1 MRAGPPPVHC
11 VVAVMGGWGW
21 GRDTYEYGW
30 VAHALHATRNKR
42 TCTVAANPSVASSR
56 RCSWPTPDMTMAEV
70 AGSTAASACCS
81 DVNENGAAGGDGGA
95 SENDTGCRCCD
106 SLTAQPSSPTCPPR
120 CPGCSLCCKPPT
132 SGCWPFLPG
141 QRCSIQVA
149 ALNSLLEGQRWKT
162 MAALTPL
169 WAATLLAAAC
179 RYDDSWWRRVCNVAM
194 LQAMNIITK
203 QAPQSQ

>member
-95 SENDTGCRCCD
+95 SENDTGSGLPLLRLVD
-106 SLTAQPSSPTCPPR
+106 RAAIFSHVSTKMPRLQP
-120 CPGCSLCCKPPT
+120 
-132 SGCWPFLPG
+132 
-141 QRCSIQVA
+141 V
-149 ALNSLLEGQRWKT
+149 
-162 MAALTPL
+162 
-169 WAATLLAAAC
+169 
-179 RYDDSWWRRVCNVAM
+179 
-194 LQAMNIITK
+194 LQAPN
-203 QAPQSQ
+203 